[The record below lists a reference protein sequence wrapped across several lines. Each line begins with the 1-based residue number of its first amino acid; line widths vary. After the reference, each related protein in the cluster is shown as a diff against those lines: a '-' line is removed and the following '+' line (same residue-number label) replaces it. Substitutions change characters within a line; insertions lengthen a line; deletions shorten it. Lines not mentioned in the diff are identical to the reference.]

1 MDGMDSALDSAY
13 DALCREFG
21 MKNVIRQENKIHAF
35 TGKSLVS
42 VAAPF
47 SEDYEETL
55 VAFAY
60 LHSGD
65 HIYHFPAEDIA
76 DYIDILTEIPIL
88 IPSLCKS
95 PEDASYVPFYTNPI
109 WYRGSQDDEN
119 LCRTVYE
126 LGARAA
132 FASEC
137 LEELLHA
144 MPKEGTSASEDEE
157 DS

>member
-1 MDGMDSALDSAY
+1 MNDALDSAY
-13 DALCREFG
+13 DALCREYG
-21 MKNVIRQENKIHAF
+21 KVNVKRQENKIHVF
-35 TGKSLVS
+35 TGKSVVS
-42 VAAPF
+42 VAPLTEAA
-47 SEDYEETL
+47 L

-60 LHSGD
+60 LHSED
-65 HIYHFPAEDIA
+65 HVYEFPADDIA
-76 DYIDILTEIPIL
+76 DYIDILTEIPVL
-88 IPSLCKS
+88 IPSVHKS
-95 PEDASYVPFYTNPI
+95 PEGASYVPHYSNPI
-109 WYRGSQDDEN
+109 SYRGSQDDKK
-119 LCRTVYE
+119 LCNTVNE